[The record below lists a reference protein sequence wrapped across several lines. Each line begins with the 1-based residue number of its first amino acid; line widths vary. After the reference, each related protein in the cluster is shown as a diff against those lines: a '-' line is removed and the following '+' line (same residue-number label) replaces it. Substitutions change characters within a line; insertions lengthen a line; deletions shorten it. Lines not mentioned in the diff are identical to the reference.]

1 MTVRPAVR
9 RSLLRSLLL
18 VLVLASSQV
27 IGTPAA
33 GACSC
38 ATTGDEGSFAA
49 ADAVFVGSLISRTVE
64 GGLVRS
70 SADPAVHRFE
80 VRAVYKG
87 EVRAEEEVVTA
98 AEGASCGFEVP
109 TDIAVLVFADEATSS
124 GPEPGA
130 GQLAGDL
137 CNGTRPLDQ
146 RPVPDAFGTPVAP
159 SQALVAT
166 AARADDEDGGPPVA
180 LAAVGGAALVA
191 TAAFVVR
198 RRARP
203 SGGRRRSGAA

>member
-1 MTVRPAVR
+1 MR
-9 RSLLRSLLL
+9 RLLLL
-18 VLVLASSQV
+18 VLVLASSQFV
-27 IGTPAA
+27 WASPA

-38 ATTGDEGSFAA
+38 APMGDEGAFAA

-70 SADPAVHRFE
+70 SADPALHRFE

-87 EVRAEEEVVTA
+87 EVRQDQEVVSA

-109 TDIAVLVFADEATSS
+109 TDVEVLVFADATTST

-130 GQLAGDL
+130 GQLTGDL
-137 CNGTRPLDQ
+137 CNGTRSLGQ
-146 RPVPDAFGTPVAP
+146 RPVPPAFGDPVELRP
-159 SQALVAT
+159 TRVAT
-166 AARADDEDGGPPVA
+166 AVRAGDDDGASPWIIV
-180 LAAVGGAALVA
+180 AVGGAALVA

-198 RRARP
+198 RSARP
-203 SGGRRRSGAA
+203 SDGRRPSGAE